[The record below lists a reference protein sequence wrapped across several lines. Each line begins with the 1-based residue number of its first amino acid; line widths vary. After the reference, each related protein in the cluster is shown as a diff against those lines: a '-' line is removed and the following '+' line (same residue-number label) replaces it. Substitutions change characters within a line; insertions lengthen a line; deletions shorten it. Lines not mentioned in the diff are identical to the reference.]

1 MENQHRKIVGYR
13 ELTQEDID
21 LMNRIKAA
29 GRELLQLQV
38 EVNGRNSTHKEVS
51 ESAYRRAGAE
61 VVGVQGSTIV
71 TMEDARKLVDPS
83 SPEALEL
90 ARIEK
95 ADAFRWSAIAKTD
108 IQTGVMALVRAV
120 AQPTD
125 C

>member
-21 LMNRIKAA
+21 LMNQIKAA
-29 GRELLQLQV
+29 GRELLQLQEIV
-38 EVNGRNSTHKEVS
+38 VRRNRDYADPLYFTPGSIPELDRL
-51 ESAYRRAGAE
+51 EAAE
-61 VVGVQGSTIV
+61 P
-71 TMEDARKLVDPS
+71 ARW
-83 SPEALEL
+83 A
-90 ARIEK
+90 
-95 ADAFRWSAIAKTD
+95 AIARTD

>member
-21 LMNRIKAA
+21 LMNQIKAA
-29 GRELLQLQV
+29 GRELLQLQETV
-38 EVNGRNSTHKEVS
+38 VKRNRDYADNLYFAPGSIPELDRL
-51 ESAYRRAGAE
+51 EAAE
-61 VVGVQGSTIV
+61 P
-71 TMEDARKLVDPS
+71 ARW
-83 SPEALEL
+83 A
-90 ARIEK
+90 
-95 ADAFRWSAIAKTD
+95 AIARTD